1 MKDYKGLKWET
12 FSVWG
17 HVWDYKGCRIIKD
30 LNEKSLVCGD
40 MYGIIKDE
48 GL

>member
-1 MKDYKGLKWET
+1 MKDYKGLECEK

-30 LNEKSLVCGD
+30 
-40 MYGIIKDE
+40 
-48 GL
+48 